1 MQPLYEVTLTR
12 PWHWGIAVVSSP
24 KAVLP
29 DVVGD
34 SPVVVGTKALVIKV
48 RHAQDVEV
56 EVFEGDYDWA
66 TATIHVRSLTELQP
80 TNRVIVHEGTLNLP
94 DGRLAVGDADGE
106 IVVADLSPQT
116 RVRVEADEVT
126 TFGLPEVWIELEAAN

>member
-24 KAVLP
+24 KAEVP

-34 SPVVVGTKALVIKV
+34 SPVVVGTDAIVIKV
-48 RHAQDVEV
+48 RHAQDVEL
-56 EVFEGDYDWA
+56 EVFEGDWDWA
-66 TATIHVRSLTELQP
+66 TATIHLRSLTEMQP
-80 TNRVIVHEGTLNLP
+80 TNRVVVHEGILTLP

-106 IVVADLSPQT
+106 IVVNDLSSQT

-126 TFGLPEVWIELEAAN
+126 AFGLPEVWIELALVE